1 MNEYYAILA
10 GVLIRIAIPLLVLL
24 GLALLLGRMDARW
37 KRESQSLRQGRDL
50 TVISNGTAACWD
62 VKGCSPEKIAA
73 CPVKN
78 SDESCWQVFR
88 QENGDFD
95 PNCLNCDVFLT
106 SVAPVPEIVTT
117 SH

>member
-1 MNEYYAILA
+1 MNEYLIILA
-10 GVLIRIAIPLLVLL
+10 SVLIRIAIPLLVLL

-37 KRESQSLRQGRDL
+37 KRESALRQSKDL
-50 TVISNGTAACWD
+50 VVISNGASACWD
-62 VKGCSPEKIAA
+62 VKGCSLEQMAA
-73 CPVKN
+73 CPAKK
-78 SDESCWQVFR
+78 SDEPCWQVFR

-117 SH
+117 TH